1 MIWLRKLRVLVLS
14 CDGSCGMVELNVEIV
29 VVDWN
34 IWLGMVK
41 FLFICIIVGE
51 IGILFCYI
59 LLVV

>member
-1 MIWLRKLRVLVLS
+1 
-14 CDGSCGMVELNVEIV
+14 MVELNVEIV